1 MKTSVWYIKK
11 FFTVL
16 VLVAFTLT
24 PLSSTLSA
32 AVAEDSKI
40 FTPYFDMTL
49 MEAAFMPSAG
59 NIFSGGNINTQVGL
73 LTKITKKDSLFGLY
87 NFNYSGPAFQP
98 QDSKQF
104 TDRDMSHG
112 FNFEYRRNLN
122 ERFRVRPGLSL
133 MTDYSRTGANEAW
146 KNGLYNMN
154 SVGGQ
159 LAVDYSFDF
168 EKNGFITA
176 TIITRKIKFPNYT
189 DLLREFQT
197 AGNTSETSGG
207 LQDQS
212 LTQFSLRPN
221 WNGFFGGFTYTL
233 QNYKNQE
240 VVDNSGVYG
249 GSKQKD
255 TNVALDAGFRQ
266 TLWIFELSPMVSY
279 TMHRS
284 NQNFVRYKFLGA
296 TSANLALG
304 NSDVT
309 FVDKNYDYNEMTLS
323 VPMDLNI
330 TGKWAIGGSMNITRR
345 TYTARGARDTDNNYT
360 SSKQKNLMSTLTGSI
375 RKRMND
381 VATMRLFY
389 SLMVAS
395 SNNKFEK
402 YMPYNYTGNTVG
414 VAYQL
419 SY

>member
-1 MKTSVWYIKK
+1 MKKII
-11 FFTVL
+11 
-16 VLVAFTLT
+16 LT
-24 PLSSTLSA
+24 FILASAAANSYA

-49 MEAAFMPSAG
+49 MEAAYLPSAG

-73 LTKITKKDSLFGLY
+73 LTKITQKDSLFGLY

-104 TDRDMSHG
+104 TDRNMSHG

-122 ERFRVRPGLSL
+122 EKFRVRPGVSF
-133 MTDYSRTGANEAW
+133 MTDYARSGSNEAW

-168 EKNGFITA
+168 NRNGFVTA
-176 TIITRKIKFPNYT
+176 TIMTRSVKFPNYT
-189 DLLREFQT
+189 DLLKEFMN
-197 AGNTSETSGG
+197 ADNKSETSGG

-221 WNGFFGGFTYTL
+221 WNGIFGGFTYTA
-233 QNYKNQE
+233 QNYKNQQI
-240 VVDNSGVYG
+240 VAADTGVYG
-249 GSKQKD
+249 DTKQKD
-255 TNVALDAGFRQ
+255 KTTSLDAGFRQ
-266 TLWIFELSPMVSY
+266 TLWIFEFSPMLAY

-284 NQNFVRYKFLGA
+284 NQNFLRYKRLGA
-296 TSANLALG
+296 APNMATLTDGSA
-304 NSDVT
+304 DVT
-309 FVDKNYDYNEMTLS
+309 MVPKNYDYNETTLS
-323 VPMDLNI
+323 VPIDLNI
-330 TGKWAIGGSMNITRR
+330 TGKWAIGGSMNVTRR
-345 TYTARGARDTDNNYT
+345 TYLKRGARDADNNYT
-360 SSKQKNLMSTLTGSI
+360 STKQKNVMSTLTGSI
-375 RKRMND
+375 RKRMNN
-381 VATMRLFY
+381 VAKMRLFY
-389 SLMVAS
+389 SLVVAS

-402 YMPYNYTGNTVG
+402 YMPYNYTGNTIG

>member
-1 MKTSVWYIKK
+1 MKKI
-11 FFTVL
+11 
-16 VLVAFTLT
+16 
-24 PLSSTLSA
+24 TLSLILMGAAVNSYA

-49 MEAAFMPSAG
+49 MEAAFMPSQG

-73 LTKITKKDSLFGLY
+73 LTKITQKDSLFGLY

-104 TDRDMSHG
+104 TDRNMSHG
-112 FNFEYRRNLN
+112 FNFEYRRNLS
-122 ERFRVRPGLSL
+122 ERFRVRPGVSL
-133 MTDYSRTGANEAW
+133 MTDYSRSGANEAW

-154 SVGGQ
+154 SFGGQ

-168 EKNGFITA
+168 EKNGYITA
-176 TIITRKIKFPNYT
+176 TINTRKVKFPNYT

-212 LTQFSLRPN
+212 LTQIFLRPN
-221 WNGFFGGFTYTL
+221 WNGFFGGLTYTL

-240 VVDNSGVYG
+240 VVNSAGVYG

-255 TNVALDAGFRQ
+255 TNVSVDAGFRQ
-266 TLWIFELSPMVSY
+266 SLWIFEMSPMVSY
-279 TMHRS
+279 TTHRS

-296 TSANLALG
+296 TSTDLSSG
-304 NSDVT
+304 SSDVT
-309 FVDKNYDYNEMTLS
+309 FVNKNYDYNEMTLS
-323 VPMDLNI
+323 VPVDLNI
-330 TGKWAIGGSMNITRR
+330 TGKWAVGGSMNITRR
-345 TYTARGARDTDNNYT
+345 TYAKRGARDADNNYT

-381 VATMRLFY
+381 VATVRLFY

-402 YMPYNYTGNTVG
+402 YMPYNYTGNTIG
-414 VAYQL
+414 LAYQL